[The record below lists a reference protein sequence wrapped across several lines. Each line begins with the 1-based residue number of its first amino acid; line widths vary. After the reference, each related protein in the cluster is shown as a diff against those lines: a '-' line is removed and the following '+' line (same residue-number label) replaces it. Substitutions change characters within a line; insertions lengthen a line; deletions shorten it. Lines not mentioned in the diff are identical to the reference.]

1 MNIRLRA
8 LLLKI
13 VILSSRDIISHNEVA
28 LQHMIWYARYLFKFW
43 YKVLWDNKKWLKYW
57 TDGHFGHWTLKF
69 SCFVLLGHY
78 GCPRGF
84 KLKSFFCGRF
94 FETRVYETCL
104 LDQIHVSDVPSWVWC
119 YVYYAFHHT
128 PVSVPGG
135 QIDRYQNVTIKV
147 HWEINLAEP
156 CSSKMFICMKNGKQK
171 TQLGSV
177 SVLNLIV
184 ASIFWKKSRLNLS
197 YLEKRYQ
204 STILRFLSTFQTC
217 NLKLMYDPGTRWLT

>member
-69 SCFVLLGHY
+69 LCFVLLGHY

-84 KLKSFFCGRF
+84 KLKSFFVEGFLRPEFMKLVYSIKYMSQMCHLEFDVTFTMLFITPLSLSREDKLTVTKTLPSRF
-94 FETRVYETCL
+94 TEKSTSLNPALLKCL
-104 LDQIHVSDVPSWVWC
+104 SAWRMVS
-119 YVYYAFHHT
+119 
-128 PVSVPGG
+128 
-135 QIDRYQNVTIKV
+135 
-147 HWEINLAEP
+147 
-156 CSSKMFICMKNGKQK
+156 
-171 TQLGSV
+171 
-177 SVLNLIV
+177 
-184 ASIFWKKSRLNLS
+184 KKHN
-197 YLEKRYQ
+197 
-204 STILRFLSTFQTC
+204 
-217 NLKLMYDPGTRWLT
+217 

>member
-84 KLKSFFCGRF
+84 KLKSFFVEGFLRPEFMKLVYSIKYMSQMYHLEFGVAFTMF
-94 FETRVYETCL
+94 FIAPLTLSRHNKLTVSKTLPSSFAIKSTWLKSTLLICLSICRIERKKCYLDVYGSKIRSQ
-104 LDQIHVSDVPSWVWC
+104 DQFP
-119 YVYYAFHHT
+119 
-128 PVSVPGG
+128 
-135 QIDRYQNVTIKV
+135 K
-147 HWEINLAEP
+147 
-156 CSSKMFICMKNGKQK
+156 KNP
-171 TQLGSV
+171 T
-177 SVLNLIV
+177 
-184 ASIFWKKSRLNLS
+184 
-197 YLEKRYQ
+197 
-204 STILRFLSTFQTC
+204 
-217 NLKLMYDPGTRWLT
+217 

>member
-1 MNIRLRA
+1 MIEILDRWSFWSLNIEIFVFCPPGTLWLPERFLA
-8 LLLKI
+8 KI
-13 VILSSRDIISHNEVA
+13 
-28 LQHMIWYARYLFKFW
+28 
-43 YKVLWDNKKWLKYW
+43 
-57 TDGHFGHWTLKF
+57 
-69 SCFVLLGHY
+69 
-78 GCPRGF
+78 
-84 KLKSFFCGRF
+84 FFCGRF
-94 FETRVYETCL
+94 FETTVYETCL